1 MDSRQLT
8 TSLVYLDEGDEGGG
22 IAHPTHDLADALK
35 AHVGV
40 REVPITKQHSIDPR
54 YWYRLGRVASAD
66 ADVVHVQF
74 EYGSFGDL
82 NGQFLG
88 IAFPVFARAVDVPIV
103 TTLHNFRDRSVPV
116 SLGDPSSVVEFFVE
130 HATWF
135 VDRSLVAHTDFFIPL
150 MRAEVPLLRRHGVPA
165 ERIRHIPLVAETNP
179 EFRDAEACKRS
190 LGIEGKS
197 VITAFGWVRRSKGYG
212 RVIDVLDNLPSDTV
226 FLVAG
231 GTRTEAHRSYLG
243 ELKQMVEDSGL
254 EDRVIFT
261 GYVDRDDHATVM
273 NATDVMVFP
282 YRDNRASD
290 AMARA
295 LSYHLPVVA
304 SDNEEF
310 SAVEEE
316 WGCVRTVSS
325 ESELATAL
333 DEVLT
338 NAEERRRLRE
348 NAESYATEMNWD
360 TVAERT
366 VEIYDTV
373 TEGVPARPRSDQA

>member
-1 MDSRQLT
+1 MQSRQLT
-8 TSLVYLDEGDEGGG
+8 TSLVYLDEGDEEGG
-22 IAHPTHDLADALK
+22 IAHPTNDLADALE
-35 AHVGV
+35 AHVKI
-40 REVPITKQHSIDPR
+40 RKVPIVRQHSVDPR

-88 IAFPVFARAVDVPIV
+88 IGFPVFARAVDVPIV
-103 TTLHNFRDRSVPV
+103 STLHNFRDRSVPV
-116 SLGDPSSVVEFFVE
+116 SLDDPSSIVEFLTE

-135 VDRSLVAHTDFFIPL
+135 VDKSLVANTDFFIPL
-150 MRAEVPLLRRHGVPA
+150 MRTEVPLLRRNGVPA
-165 ERIRHIPLVAETNP
+165 DQIRHIPLVAETNP

-190 LGIEGKS
+190 LGIDGKS
-197 VITAFGWVRRSKGYG
+197 VITAFGWVRRSKGYD
-212 RVIDVLDNLPSDTV
+212 RVIDVLGDLPSCTV

-231 GTRTEAHRSYLG
+231 GTRTEAHHSYFKD
-243 ELKQMVEDSGL
+243 LKRVVKSRGL

-310 SAVEEE
+310 SAVEKE

-325 ESELATAL
+325 NPELATAL
-333 DEVLT
+333 NEVLT

-348 NAESYATEMNWD
+348 NAKSYAAKMNWD
-360 TVAERT
+360 TIAKRIVG
-366 VEIYDTV
+366 IYDTV
-373 TEGVPARPRSDQA
+373 TDGESAQSRSG